1 MPPSPVRILSL
12 PGIKRDG
19 TVLEGDFHVDGQWCR
34 WQRGLPRKMGG
45 YSQISSQLS
54 GPVREVNVDSSGGQT
69 IIHSFSSTGIERIAI
84 DNLTGVPTS
93 VISRTP
99 AGFVSNANYEWTSA
113 TIYNAGGSN
122 NAIVAHVA
130 PNLGQIDNEVGGL
143 LYLGATTGTGA
154 FTQITD
160 ANVTGANALA
170 GGVVALHPYL
180 CVFGQAGGFAWSRPN
195 EPEHFNGAGAGFARI
210 TQSKLVAGM
219 PLRGGPGSSP
229 SGLLWSTDS
238 LLRAYFT
245 GGQTVFAFDTISDS
259 ISIMSP
265 NAIVEFEGIFY
276 WVGID
281 KFYMFNGVV
290 REMPNTLNLDWFFE
304 GLNFAQRSKVFAFS
318 IPRYGEI
325 WFCYP
330 RGTATECSH
339 AVVFNTR
346 ESALAGR
353 PVWYDTELPV
363 GGRTT
368 GISARVFPR
377 PLMVGATPH
386 SSKYRIYQ
394 HELGTDA
401 VEGTPIVT
409 NAIDSYF
416 ETADISMPKG
426 APFGKAANQWLR
438 VSMIEPDFVQ
448 SGDMTVQ
455 ITGTT
460 NARANEV
467 NGAEISF
474 PATPSAPHQQI
485 VPSKEARRNL
495 RFKFRSNAIGGNYK
509 MGYCLAHV
517 EPSDGTVI
525 G

>member
-1 MPPSPVRILSL
+1 
-12 PGIKRDG
+12 
-19 TVLEGDFHVDGQWCR
+19 
-34 WQRGLPRKMGG
+34 
-45 YSQISSQLS
+45 
-54 GPVREVNVDSSGGQT
+54 
-69 IIHSFSSTGIERIAI
+69 
-84 DNLTGVPTS
+84 
-93 VISRTP
+93 
-99 AGFVSNANYEWTSA
+99 
-113 TIYNAGGSN
+113 
-122 NAIVAHVA
+122 
-130 PNLGQIDNEVGGL
+130 
-143 LYLGATTGTGA
+143 
-154 FTQITD
+154 
-160 ANVTGANALA
+160 
-170 GGVVALHPYL
+170 
-180 CVFGQAGGFAWSRPN
+180 
-195 EPEHFNGAGAGFARI
+195 
-210 TQSKLVAGM
+210 
-219 PLRGGPGSSP
+219 
-229 SGLLWSTDS
+229 
-238 LLRAYFT
+238 
-245 GGQTVFAFDTISDS
+245 
-259 ISIMSP
+259 
-265 NAIVEFEGIFY
+265 
-276 WVGID
+276 
-281 KFYMFNGVV
+281 MFNGVV

-339 AVVFNTR
+339 AVIFNTR

-467 NGAEISF
+467 NGAEIPF

>member
-1 MPPSPVRILSL
+1 
-12 PGIKRDG
+12 
-19 TVLEGDFHVDGQWCR
+19 
-34 WQRGLPRKMGG
+34 MGG

-69 IIHSFSSTGIERIAI
+69 IIHSFFSGGIERIAI
-84 DNLTGVPTS
+84 DNLTGVPSGVT
-93 VISRTP
+93 SRTP
-99 AGFVSNANYEWTSA
+99 SGFVGNANYEWTSA
-113 TIYNAGGSN
+113 TIYNAGGAN

-219 PLRGGPGSSP
+219 PLRGGPGASP
-229 SGLLWSTDS
+229 SGLLWSTDT

-290 REMPNTLNLDWFFE
+290 REMPNTMNLDWFFE

-339 AVVFNTR
+339 AVIFNTR

-353 PVWYDTELPV
+353 PVWYDTELPI

-377 PLMVGATPH
+377 PLMVGATSH
-386 SSKYRIYQ
+386 GGLYRIYQ

-467 NGAEISF
+467 IGEEISF
-474 PATPSAPHQQI
+474 PATPAAPHQQI

-495 RFKFRSNAIGGNYK
+495 RFKFRSNSIGGNYK